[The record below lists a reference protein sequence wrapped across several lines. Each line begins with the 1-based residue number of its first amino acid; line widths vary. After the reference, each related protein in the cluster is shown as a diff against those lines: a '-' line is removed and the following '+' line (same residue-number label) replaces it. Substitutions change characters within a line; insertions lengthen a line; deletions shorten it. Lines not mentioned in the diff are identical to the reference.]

1 MQLVDVRIDQATN
14 NPVVLLRV
22 VPAGPSQDGI
32 QDGPSVGPLDG
43 ADGLK
48 SRVVPSPTLL
58 PIFIG
63 VTEAQAIRIGLE
75 GRKTPRPMTHD
86 LLASVVAAAGATLRR
101 VIITSMIEN
110 VFYADLDLAFPAGD
124 KVAQGATVS
133 ARPSDAIALA
143 IRVSAPLYVTA
154 SLLAEHG
161 IVDPDLEI
169 DEPAEAVE
177 EEPEELLDEFR
188 QFLDDINPDD
198 FKP

>member
-1 MQLVDVRIDQATN
+1 VQELVEMQLVDVRIDQATN
-14 NPVVLLRV
+14 NPVVVLRV
-22 VPAGPSQDGI
+22 VATVAVLPQDGEVAPVFASSTI
-32 QDGPSVGPLDG
+32 SG
-43 ADGLK
+43 
-48 SRVVPSPTLL
+48 PTLL

-101 VIITSMIEN
+101 VIITSMVEN
-110 VFYADLDLAFPAGD
+110 VFYADLDLELPAGD

-143 IRVSAPLYVTA
+143 IRVSAPLFVTA
-154 SLLAEHG
+154 ELLAEHG
-161 IVDPDLEI
+161 IVDPDLVVE
-169 DEPAEAVE
+169 DPAEAVD

-188 QFLDDINPDD
+188 QFVDDINPDD